1 MVKGVTAYSEAKV
14 TEETAQEA
22 AKRRRRDAQLRKAC
36 QDFESYF
43 WRIVLKE
50 AFKSLPKDSV
60 LNRGGPTG
68 IYMHIAMGPFCQTL
82 AENGDLGLAQTLY
95 EGFKAAEA
103 YKVSHVAS
111 DTKGEPRPFK
121 EVRA

>member
-1 MVKGVTAYSEAKV
+1 MVTGTVAYSEAKV

-22 AKRRRRDAQLRKAC
+22 AKRKRRDQRLLKAC

-43 WRIVLKE
+43 WRMVMKE

-68 IYMHIAMGPFCQTL
+68 IYMHIAMGPFCDTL

-95 EGFKAAEA
+95 ESFKAADA
-103 YKVSHVAS
+103 YKVSHGTS
-111 DTKGEPRPFK
+111 DSEGVRRPFK